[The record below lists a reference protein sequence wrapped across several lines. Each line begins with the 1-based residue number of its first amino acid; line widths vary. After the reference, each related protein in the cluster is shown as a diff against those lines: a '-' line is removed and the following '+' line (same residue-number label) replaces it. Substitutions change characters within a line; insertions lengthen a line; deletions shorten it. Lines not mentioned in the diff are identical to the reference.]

1 MFQDTATEDFFRL
14 RLDMMLD
21 LRTSLAVLSSRMPW
35 QQIEGSVVHLF
46 ARKVKAGK
54 RLPDL
59 DLFGE
64 GVQTRAKLSNAGR
77 PRLPLRLM
85 IALLYL
91 KHAFNESDE
100 GLVARWAETP
110 SWQFFS
116 GSVYF
121 EQRPP
126 CDATTLVKFRKMLG
140 DEGVEE
146 LLAQT
151 INAAVDMQLIQA
163 DALQR
168 VIVDSTVQEKA
179 IAHPTDSKLLEKA
192 RTELVSAAKDA
203 GLSLKQSYAKEGR
216 QLSHRIGRLA
226 HARQFKRMRKALKRQ
241 RTVVG
246 RLKRDL
252 ERKLATSAI
261 QTAVREA
268 LQLALSKTQRLID
281 QSAKRKT
288 EGVPKLYSWHA
299 AEVSCINKGKSRR
312 PYEFGCKV
320 GIAMTLEHNL
330 IVGAKAFHG
339 NPYDGHTLHA
349 QLEQASILM
358 QDTGVKPH
366 TVFVDRGYR
375 GMEQHNPGVRIVHPG
390 KPKRISDEERQLL
403 KRRQAIEPIIGHLK
417 QDHRMQRCH
426 LKGELGDRL
435 HAVLCAAG
443 YNIRWL
449 LRMIEKKGVA
459 FLRSIFLRLKWLGQA
474 ATSGLLSLYGVLGAA
489 FGRGGEV
496 WMVKPQQLA
505 LCR

>member
-1 MFQDTATEDFFRL
+1 MAIG
-14 RLDMMLD
+14 
-21 LRTSLAVLSSRMPW
+21 A
-35 QQIEGSVVHLF
+35 
-46 ARKVKAGK
+46 
-54 RLPDL
+54 
-59 DLFGE
+59 
-64 GVQTRAKLSNAGR
+64 RAKLSNAGR

-203 GLSLKQSYAKEGR
+203 GLGLKQSYAKEGR

-241 RTVVG
+241 RTIVG

-252 ERKLATSAI
+252 ERKLAASAI
-261 QTAVREA
+261 QAAVREA
-268 LQLALSKTQRLID
+268 LQVALSKTQRLID

-288 EGVPKLYSWHA
+288 
-299 AEVSCINKGKSRR
+299 
-312 PYEFGCKV
+312 
-320 GIAMTLEHNL
+320 
-330 IVGAKAFHG
+330 
-339 NPYDGHTLHA
+339 
-349 QLEQASILM
+349 
-358 QDTGVKPH
+358 
-366 TVFVDRGYR
+366 VD
-375 GMEQHNPGVRIVHPG
+375 
-390 KPKRISDEERQLL
+390 
-403 KRRQAIEPIIGHLK
+403 
-417 QDHRMQRCH
+417 
-426 LKGELGDRL
+426 
-435 HAVLCAAG
+435 
-443 YNIRWL
+443 
-449 LRMIEKKGVA
+449 
-459 FLRSIFLRLKWLGQA
+459 
-474 ATSGLLSLYGVLGAA
+474 
-489 FGRGGEV
+489 
-496 WMVKPQQLA
+496 
-505 LCR
+505 